1 MPSQHGVHTWID
13 DDCASDWPETWN
25 AIAEFDTLPE
35 QLSRQ
40 EVYVRYWKMRR
51 LTGMMFALWRT
62 MEAGRL

>member
-40 EVYVRYWKMRR
+40 EVYVH
-51 LTGMMFALWRT
+51 
-62 MEAGRL
+62 